1 LDQRMTIGW
10 KASRAVQ
17 ILNQNFFLQLRHA
30 VNT

>member
-1 LDQRMTIGW
+1 MTMGW
-10 KASRAVQ
+10 KASRDVE